1 MIQSNNFSFGKY
13 CELTEVINGM
23 KKILVL
29 MALIAVLIL
38 LAGCDGI
45 PSEKWITSAKI
56 RYFDGSMDTVIVD
69 SFNIGAGGIM
79 HIRTDSGRT
88 ITIGPNNAI
97 IIYETEAQF
106 NCQE

>member
-1 MIQSNNFSFGKY
+1 
-13 CELTEVINGM
+13 M

-38 LAGCDGI
+38 LTGCDGNS
-45 PSEKWITSAKI
+45 SERWITSAKI

-69 SFNIGAGGIM
+69 SYNIGSGGIM
-79 HIRTDSGRT
+79 HIKTDSGRT
-88 ITIGPNNAI
+88 ITIGSNNVI
-97 IIYETEAQF
+97 LIYETESQF

>member
-1 MIQSNNFSFGKY
+1 
-13 CELTEVINGM
+13 M

-29 MALIAVLIL
+29 IALIAVLIL
-38 LAGCDGI
+38 LAGCDGNS
-45 PSEKWITSAKI
+45 SERWITSAKI

-69 SFNIGAGGIM
+69 SYNISGGIM

-88 ITIGPNNAI
+88 ITIGSNNVI
-97 IIYETEAQF
+97 LIYETESQF